1 MEKVTYKPILFNTP
15 MVQAI
20 DEGRKTHTRRLVKG
34 FIEGQIPHSGHP
46 HPDLF
51 DLGMWEFLCGGQVYG
66 GPADFYVNIKAP
78 YKTGDILWVRETWTE
93 DGQNFYY
100 RADFESDWLD
110 PCETLSCGYPIYCS
124 YHPGCEGCMREKQR
138 IHWRPSIHMPKEAAR
153 SFLKVVNVRAHRL
166 IEISREDAIKE
177 GANPAAAVE
186 NFIAIWN
193 DTVKKEDL
201 PRSGWDANPWVWVIG
216 FEMKERDG

>member
-20 DEGRKTHTRRLVKG
+20 EEGTKTHTRRLVKG
-34 FIEGQIPHSGHP
+34 FIEGRIPHSGHP

-51 DLGMWEFLCGGQVYG
+51 DLGMWEFLCGGQIYG

-78 YKTGDILWVRETWTE
+78 YKTGDILWVRETWAEEYEYAGAFDRTMY
-93 DGQNFYY
+93 FYK
-100 RADFESDWLD
+100 ASDTGRNG
-110 PCETLSCGYPIYCS
+110 P
-124 YHPGCEGCMREKQR
+124 
-138 IHWRPSIHMPKEAAR
+138 WRPSIHMSKAAAR
-153 SFLKVVNVRAHRL
+153 IFLKVVNVRPHRL

-201 PRSGWDANPWVWVIG
+201 PRSGWDANPWVWDVE
-216 FEMKERDG
+216 FEKIKKPEDWCK